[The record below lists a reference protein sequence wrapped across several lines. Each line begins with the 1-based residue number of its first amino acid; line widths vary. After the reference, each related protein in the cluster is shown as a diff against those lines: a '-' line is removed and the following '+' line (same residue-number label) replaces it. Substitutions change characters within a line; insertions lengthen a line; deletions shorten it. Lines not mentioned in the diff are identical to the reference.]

1 MIRRRRRGQKAVAGV
16 INLGFLSLQQNACVR
31 QRSESQRVSSCC
43 RVKLQFRLLIL
54 LALVVVALVNGE
66 AQDAGNVPTQEIQV
80 VLDKQIT
87 AWNRGDLEG
96 FMAGYWKSPDLV
108 YLSNKTV
115 VRGWQTLLDRYRQ
128 FYQPPNEGKMG
139 TLSLPEEEITILG
152 QDSAIVWGRFLVET
166 NDGKNRGG
174 LYTLAM
180 RRLPEGWRT
189 VYDRTSIEQQ
199 PQGSNR

>member
-1 MIRRRRRGQKAVAGV
+1 MIWHRRRRQRV
-16 INLGFLSLQQNACVR
+16 VR
-31 QRSESQRVSSCC
+31 DFRSESPRGSLYRRV
-43 RVKLQFRLLIL
+43 RVARLLIL
-54 LALVVVALVNGE
+54 LALVVVPLVHGG
-66 AQDAGNVPTQEIQV
+66 AQGASKGPQQEIQI
-80 VLDKQIT
+80 VLDKQIV

-128 FYQPPNEGKMG
+128 LYQPPNESKMG
-139 TLSLPEEEITILG
+139 ALSLPEEEIVMLG
-152 QDSAIVWGRFLVET
+152 RDSAIVWGAFVVKT
-166 NDGKNRGG
+166 SDGKARGG

-180 RRLPEGWRT
+180 RKLPEGWRT

-199 PQGSNR
+199 SQSSIQPSE

>member
-1 MIRRRRRGQKAVAGV
+1 
-16 INLGFLSLQQNACVR
+16 
-31 QRSESQRVSSCC
+31 
-43 RVKLQFRLLIL
+43 
-54 LALVVVALVNGE
+54 VVGLVNGE

-80 VLDKQIT
+80 VLDKQIL

-108 YLSNKTV
+108 YLSNNTV

-128 FYQPPNEGKMG
+128 LYQPPNEGK
-139 TLSLPEEEITILG
+139 T
-152 QDSAIVWGRFLVET
+152 
-166 NDGKNRGG
+166 RGG

-180 RRLPEGWRT
+180 RRFPEGWRT

>member
-1 MIRRRRRGQKAVAGV
+1 VHGG
-16 INLGFLSLQQNACVR
+16 
-31 QRSESQRVSSCC
+31 
-43 RVKLQFRLLIL
+43 
-54 LALVVVALVNGE
+54 
-66 AQDAGNVPTQEIQV
+66 AQGASKGPQQEIQI
-80 VLDKQIT
+80 VLDKQIV

-128 FYQPPNEGKMG
+128 LYQPPNESKMG
-139 TLSLPEEEITILG
+139 ALSLPEEEIVMLG
-152 QDSAIVWGRFLVET
+152 RDSAIVWGAFVVKT
-166 NDGKNRGG
+166 SDGKARGG

-180 RRLPEGWRT
+180 RKLPEGWRT

-199 PQGSNR
+199 SQSSIQPSE